1 LSDRPPQPLGVAAG
15 IACGVGAA
23 VFWAAGLVAARHGI
37 AAGLTP
43 ADINFHR
50 FVWAGVVLL
59 PLMMREGLR
68 DLGGVGWRRGLLITL
83 FGGPLLGLLSY
94 AGFLLVPLGHG
105 AIIQPSTAALSGL
118 LLSSLVLKEQLPFR
132 RAIGAAVIIGGLMV
146 IGSEALATIGA
157 HGLLGDLCFAAAGFS
172 FSLFGML
179 LRLWGVAPMRA
190 VRIVSVASLGY
201 LPLHAWFAGFDS
213 MAAAGMRENLLQIL
227 VQGVFAG
234 AGAIYLFTRSVVMLG
249 AGRAAV
255 FPSLVPAFTLLIGFA
270 SLGEAPT
277 ALQLIGL
284 TAVLAGFR
292 LTQRA

>member
-1 LSDRPPQPLGVAAG
+1 
-15 IACGVGAA
+15 
-23 VFWAAGLVAARHGI
+23 
-37 AAGLTP
+37 
-43 ADINFHR
+43 
-50 FVWAGVVLL
+50 
-59 PLMMREGLR
+59 
-68 DLGGVGWRRGLLITL
+68 
-83 FGGPLLGLLSY
+83 
-94 AGFLLVPLGHG
+94 
-105 AIIQPSTAALSGL
+105 
-118 LLSSLVLKEQLPFR
+118 
-132 RAIGAAVIIGGLMV
+132 
-146 IGSEALATIGA
+146 
-157 HGLLGDLCFAAAGFS
+157 
-172 FSLFGML
+172 ML